1 MIEAIELCKQ
11 FERSVKKGRRTTR
24 ESFLAVDHVS
34 LQARPGEI
42 IGILGPNGAGKTT
55 LLRMLGMLMTPT
67 SGEVR
72 LTLSATSEA
81 DARCKVMKEEAAGT
95 FCDSEDRPDLT
106 GRTETVIENETAKKA
121 AIGYL
126 SGNTKLYP
134 RFSIREYLR
143 FLGELYGLD
152 RKQIEE
158 RTARISDVLDMESFL
173 DNRIEKLSTGQ
184 TQRASI
190 ARCLMADP
198 QIYILDEPTLGLDI
212 LSADAIIHFMK
223 EQKERGKTV
232 LYSTHYLEEAQFLCD
247 RIYMICDG
255 RIVAQG
261 TPWELLAQTGTES
274 LREAFHH
281 IYDMQST
288 LPGRD
293 AGDSG
298 NGRDREKDKRRIE
311 ESREQNAV
319 PGQRTGGRAL
329 SEARGG
335 DDESEKGGA
344 SV

>member
-11 FERSVKKGRRTTR
+11 FERSVKKGHRTVK
-24 ESFLAVDHVS
+24 EPFLAVDHVS
-34 LQARPGEI
+34 LQAHPGEI

-67 SGEVR
+67 GGEIR
-72 LTLSATSEA
+72 LTLQSAGQT
-81 DARCKVMKEEAAGT
+81 DA
-95 FCDSEDRPDLT
+95 
-106 GRTETVIENETAKKA
+106 VIESETEKKA

-158 RTARISDVLDMESFL
+158 RTEEISRVLDMGSFL

-212 LSADAIIHFMK
+212 LSADAIIRFMK
-223 EQKERGKTV
+223 DQKERGKTV

-255 RIVAQG
+255 KIVAQG
-261 TPWELLAQTGTES
+261 TPRDLLAQTGTNS
-274 LREAFHH
+274 LREAFHS
-281 IYDMQST
+281 IYGAQAAASDRY
-288 LPGRD
+288 GKK
-293 AGDSG
+293 SG
-298 NGRDREKDKRRIE
+298 ITQKEETARICAEDE
-311 ESREQNAV
+311 EG
-319 PGQRTGGRAL
+319 P
-329 SEARGG
+329 
-335 DDESEKGGA
+335 KGGA
-344 SV
+344 SA

>member
-11 FERSVKKGRRTTR
+11 FERSVKKGRRTVK
-24 ESFLAVDHVS
+24 EAFLAVDHVS
-34 LQARPGEI
+34 LQAYPGEI

-67 SGEVR
+67 GGEVR
-72 LTLSATSEA
+72 LTNGEI
-81 DARCKVMKEEAAGT
+81 
-95 FCDSEDRPDLT
+95 
-106 GRTETVIENETAKKA
+106 VIENETAKKA

-152 RKQIEE
+152 RGQIEE
-158 RTARISDVLDMESFL
+158 RTAEISRVLDMDAFL

-212 LSADAIIHFMK
+212 LSADAIIHFMR
-223 EQKERGKTV
+223 EQKEHGKTV

-247 RIYMICDG
+247 RVYMICDG

-261 TPWELLAQTGTES
+261 TPQELLAQTGTGS
-274 LREAFHH
+274 LREAFHS
-281 IYDMQST
+281 IY
-288 LPGRD
+288 GRQI
-293 AGDSG
+293 GTNTG
-298 NGRDREKDKRRIE
+298 EEKTAAQIHVGTDKG
-311 ESREQNAV
+311 
-319 PGQRTGGRAL
+319 P
-329 SEARGG
+329 
-335 DDESEKGGA
+335 KGGA
-344 SV
+344 SE